1 MRYGGTEGLGP
12 YEVVGNELLEVSY
25 SVVNK
30 KAGFGIII
38 DAFRIA
44 WGSKFSFLMNWES
57 ASGTIKTS
65 NYPMVQY
72 DSDEINDANLE
83 VCHNMW
89 DVNAHWFWVDVVA

>member
-1 MRYGGTEGLGP
+1 VRYGGTEGLGP

-44 WGSKFSFLMNWES
+44 
-57 ASGTIKTS
+57 
-65 NYPMVQY
+65 
-72 DSDEINDANLE
+72 
-83 VCHNMW
+83 
-89 DVNAHWFWVDVVA
+89 